1 MACRMEPGQAGAARD
16 AFLGLDA
23 VREGEGRGGL
33 RGALSILFVVWLAG
47 LSIVDGAVYTH
58 IDDVL

>member
-23 VREGEGRGGL
+23 VREGGGL

-47 LSIVDGAVYTH
+47 LSIVDGAVYTQ

>member
-16 AFLGLDA
+16 AFLGLDV
-23 VREGEGRGGL
+23 VREGGGL

-47 LSIVDGAVYTH
+47 LSIVDGAVYTQ